1 MMAQARR
8 VQVPFQGKMVM
19 GMDVPIEE
27 STERWS
33 EIKLADGTILR
44 VKQAVA
50 AVVRLDQTWD
60 AEGNPVY
67 VVRSGPALAIVQVD
81 ESLRKPSTN

>member
-1 MMAQARR
+1 
-8 VQVPFQGKMVM
+8 MVM